1 VPKDLVVA
9 ASVPVASLAP
19 AVRAIVRGADPLQPV
34 TEVRPLADI
43 VDAETASRE
52 AQIRVLGGFALAAFL
67 LAAIGIHGVL
77 AFSVTQRTPEIGVR
91 MALGA
96 RRSDILAMMAR
107 QAMRLTVAGLVPG
120 IAVAYGAGRAL
131 ESILAG
137 VAPHDATTFGAV
149 AVLTIV
155 MAAAGLLLPAI
166 RAVRIDP
173 LRAMRGE

>member
-1 VPKDLVVA
+1 MGLTSVEASLDDALARERLAAALATLFGSLAVSLAAVGLYGVVA
-9 ASVPVASLAP
+9 YNV
-19 AVRAIVRGADPLQPV
+19 
-34 TEVRPLADI
+34 
-43 VDAETASRE
+43 SR
-52 AQIRVLGGFALAAFL
+52 R
-67 LAAIGIHGVL
+67 
-77 AFSVTQRTPEIGVR
+77 TQEIGVR